1 MQSLK
6 IEYVNGVLVSLERDG
21 KSYMGLPVS
30 TVHFTHSMK
39 TTPYLKVEI
48 EAGGEPYTPPAKQA
62 PAPAAAAPASARVS
76 EQPPARE
83 GELLPQEENQ
93 KQRSRRNRNHRNHR
107 SQ

>member
-62 PAPAAAAPASARVS
+62 PAPAAAPASARVI